1 MPTAIAEPPAEPVA
15 AAEVSAYALTQDGL
29 GALVDAAVQA
39 RRIEAMQ
46 AAVRVEV
53 INLAV
58 DYAERSAVAFTSPAV
73 SAGQRRELARRA
85 VVAELATALR
95 VPERTMQRW
104 VSDAWE
110 LAHRLPAALSALRAG
125 TIDEAHTRVIIDETT
140 DLDDTTARSRLDRD
154 LAFRAESTTAAGLR
168 RIARRLREEVLA
180 ETLAERHARARAERR
195 IELEPARNGMAWLHL
210 HLSAADALVIHDRI
224 HRIAGEASGRR
235 HADPAPSSGRDHP
248 GGPAIARVEDQ
259 ESRTLDQLRADVARD
274 LLLDGVPPV
283 GDAFHVAAAT
293 IRPTVHVTVPVLTL
307 LGENLPGELDGY
319 GPIDADTARELAAHA
334 PSFTRLL
341 THPVRSTVLDVDRTT
356 YRPPADLSRWLQVRD
371 QTCRFP
377 GCARRAVRCDLDH
390 TDDWAGGGRTAF
402 DNLAHLCP
410 AHHHL
415 KHETSWSVA
424 HLGDGTLEWRS
435 PAGRRHLTEPAVR
448 IPAVSTPAVQRPA
461 VPSPAVPTPAAQRPA
476 VPSPAVPS
484 PAVPS
489 PAAQR
494 PAAPSPMAP
503 TAVRAAQPRLARVS
517 ARSSDGSSSAAS
529 SGSAGSS
536 TGPPF

>member
-1 MPTAIAEPPAEPVA
+1 MPTAIAEPSAEPVA
-15 AAEVSAYALTQDGL
+15 ATAGSPYSLAQDGL
-29 GALVDAAVQA
+29 GALVDAAAQA

-58 DYAERSAVAFTSPAV
+58 DYAERSAVAFTSPAA
-73 SAGQRRELARRA
+73 SARERRELARRA

-110 LAHRLPAALSALRAG
+110 LARRLPATLGALRAG

-140 DLDDTTARSRLDRD
+140 DLDDAAARSRLDRE
-154 LAFRAESTTAAGLR
+154 LAFRAASTTAAGLR
-168 RIARRLREEVLA
+168 RIARRLREDVLA

-195 IELEPARNGMAWLHL
+195 IELEPARDGMAWLHL
-210 HLSAADALVIHDRI
+210 HLPAADALLIHDRI
-224 HRIAGEASGRR
+224 HRIAGEA
-235 HADPAPSSGRDHP
+235 AEP
-248 GGPAIARVEDQ
+248 ENT
-259 ESRTLDQLRADVARD
+259 RTPDQLRADVARD

-307 LGENLPGELDGY
+307 LGDDLPGELDGY
-319 GPIDADTARELAAHA
+319 GPIDPDTARELAAHA

-341 THPVRSTVLDVDRTT
+341 THPVRGTVLDVDRTT
-356 YRPPADLSRWLQVRD
+356 YRPPADLSRWLRVRD

-390 TDDWAGGGRTAF
+390 TDDWADGGRTAF

-410 AHHHL
+410 GHHHL

-424 HLGDGTLEWRS
+424 HLGDGTLAWRS
-435 PAGRRHLTEPAVR
+435 PAGRTHLTEPAIL
-448 IPAVSTPAVQRPA
+448 IPTKPPQIAAKQPQTGAVPPQIGAGEPQTGAEPPQIAAEPPGGAATPTRSTHSRPNTAVSAT
-461 VPSPAVPTPAAQRPA
+461 
-476 VPSPAVPS
+476 
-484 PAVPS
+484 
-489 PAAQR
+489 
-494 PAAPSPMAP
+494 
-503 TAVRAAQPRLARVS
+503 
-517 ARSSDGSSSAAS
+517 ARSNSD
-529 SGSAGSS
+529 
-536 TGPPF
+536 PPF